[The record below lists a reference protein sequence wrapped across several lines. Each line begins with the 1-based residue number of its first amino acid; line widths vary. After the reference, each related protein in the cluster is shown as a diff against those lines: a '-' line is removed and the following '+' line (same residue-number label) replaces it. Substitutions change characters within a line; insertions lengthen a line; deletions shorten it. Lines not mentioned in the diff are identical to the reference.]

1 MDLLCKSESLEMLDA
16 ILGIENGKDDFPK
29 AFLTAIDNIP
39 NSCGIGLTWA
49 LEEEKN
55 STGAATSNYILSING
70 TGETYNWASY
80 EKTPW
85 AKTGNAPIT
94 KLELGDN
101 VLQLGKNLIE
111 SNSTSVKLGSNYTA
125 LHSSNFEEA
134 YNKNGAIIIDCDSIE
149 HLLSLDRLPVS
160 GVQSSDKVLWI
171 NPRINGEPV
180 TSIEVPSNM
189 TDLGPLSLSN
199 LKGVTSISVPEGLKT
214 GLESALY
221 FTEDLELLT
230 IAEKNPSYSV
240 RRVITNG
247 TDGNDKTRYIQLTDK
262 EGKTLLK
269 MYGASDGEYSIL
281 GTVTS
286 IDEDAFNVF
295 TATSG
300 WKDKDFALTIY
311 GTNKIPAPG
320 TIITTDT
327 TTTDTTN
334 TTTDTTTTTDTATD
348 EEAMMDR
355 FKQFFGFEPITDATT
370 TTNHKLKVATGMKD
384 YYTGNSFWKYF
395 GVSNIEEISKEV

>member
-29 AFLTAIDNIP
+29 AYLTAIDNIP
-39 NSCGIGLTWA
+39 STCGVGLTWS
-49 LEEEKN
+49 LKEEKN
-55 STGAATSNYILSING
+55 SEGAATGNYILSING

-125 LHSSNFEEA
+125 LCSSNFEEA

-149 HLLSLDRLPVS
+149 HLLNLDRLLVS

-171 NPRINGEPV
+171 NPCINGELA

-199 LKGVTSISVPEGLKT
+199 LKGVTSISVPKEVET

-221 FTEDLELLT
+221 FTEDLKLLT
-230 IAEKNPSYSV
+230 IDGDNPSYSV
-240 RRVITNG
+240 RRLTTDKSDG
-247 TDGNDKTRYIQLTDK
+247 TTQTRYIQLTDK
-262 EGKTLLK
+262 NGTKLLK
-269 MYGASDGEYSIL
+269 MYGASDGDYTIL
-281 GTVTS
+281 AGISS
-286 IDEDAFNVF
+286 IDENAFNVL
-295 TATSG
+295 TATTG
-300 WKDKDFALTIY
+300 WEEKNFTLTIY
-311 GTNKIPAPG
+311 GTKKVSIPN
-320 TIITTDT
+320 ITDVTLEKKDNET
-327 TTTDTTN
+327 QSDW
-334 TTTDTTTTTDTATD
+334 
-348 EEAMMDR
+348 EARIAEFMKGK
-355 FKQFFGFEPITDATT
+355 FKQLFGFEPVEGETETS
-370 TTNHKLKVATGMKD
+370 HKLIVATGMVD
-384 YYTGNSFWKYF
+384 VYTQDSFWKYF
-395 GVSNIEEISKEV
+395 GVSNISEIT